1 MNAWLSRL
9 AAGCLA
15 GALAGR
21 AQTDEPSVTER
32 VRQATAM
39 LAAQDEATGQ
49 IVYSGGFFVASNG
62 MFLTAF
68 RAVRDCTRAQILLWD
83 GKRLDVEAVLNGSPR
98 HDLALLKIA
107 GATNAVSLAIA
118 DPASVVADRPV
129 HALAGTTNGVPRKGI
144 VVAYRPEGE
153 ARRILYELPLGE
165 IPPIRPGTP
174 IWDEDGRVQ
183 ALHLQYPVAYR
194 APAGDD
200 LFEREPTRWTG
211 RGVPAQDIADFLNEP
226 PRKAVALRDLQRSLR
241 QAAAARALLN
251 ALAQTDPTF
260 RGVGRLASAARIQEA
275 SGAGGKRR
283 LVMVPPSSPDHLKGI
298 RAAME
303 ETLRRSGTPDPQL
316 RQAFEHWSGAMER
329 LSGAVEEIRSRSFGG
344 ASSVEAQVRW
354 LENECLQINDQFFAA
369 LEAAYEAYRTYAP
382 FDADEN
388 PFDPK
393 FIQALYR
400 FYRDRG
406 LAVKLK

>member
-1 MNAWLSRL
+1 MNAWLPRL

-21 AQTDEPSVTER
+21 AQTDDLPAAER

-39 LAAQDEATGQ
+39 LAAQDEASGQ
-49 IVYSGGFFVASNG
+49 IEYNGGFFVASNG

-68 RAVRDCTRAQILLWD
+68 RAVRDCTRAQVLLWD
-83 GKRLDVEAVLNGSPR
+83 GTRLGVEAILNASPR
-98 HDLALLKIA
+98 RDLALLKIA

-118 DPASVVADRPV
+118 DPSSVIADRPV
-129 HALAGTTNGVPRKGI
+129 HVLAGTTNDVPRKGI

-153 ARRILYELPLGE
+153 VRRILYEVPLGDLS
-165 IPPIRPGTP
+165 PIRPGTP

-183 ALHLQYPVAYR
+183 ALHLQYPVTYR

-211 RGVPAQDIADFLNEP
+211 SGIPAQDIVDFLNEP
-226 PRKAVALRDLQRSLR
+226 PRKPIALRDLQRSLR

-251 ALAQTDPTF
+251 ALVKSDPAF
-260 RGVGRLASAARIQEA
+260 RGVGHLASSARIQEA
-275 SGAGGKRR
+275 SGPGGKRR
-283 LVMVPPSSPDHLKGI
+283 LVMVPPSPPDHLKSL

-303 ETLRRSGTPDPQL
+303 EKLGRGGTLDPRL
-316 RQAFEHWSGAMER
+316 RQAFEHWTGAMER
-329 LSGAVEEIRSRSFGG
+329 LSGAVEEIRSGSFGG
-344 ASSVEAQVRW
+344 ASSVEAQAGW
-354 LENECLQINDQFFAA
+354 LENEFLQINDQFYAA
-369 LEAAYEAYRTYAP
+369 IEAAYEAYRAYAP
-382 FDADEN
+382 FDADKDS
-388 PFDPK
+388 FDPK
-393 FIQALYR
+393 SIQSLYQ

-406 LAVKLK
+406 LAVKVK